1 MRGVIAALAVCLF
14 ASHAQARGDVHRVA
28 APATEGDVRQVAAA
42 ARDIVAEAER
52 HLGQGNFTGRPGA
65 WCAWFV
71 SAILQATG
79 HAPLPNGM
87 AASAL
92 AYGPR
97 DDAPRPGDI
106 AVMRGHVGFV
116 VEAEGA
122 TVRIVSGNWHKR
134 VALATLPRGAFVA
147 FVRF

>member
-1 MRGVIAALAVCLF
+1 MRGVIFALAACLL
-14 ASHAQARGDVHRVA
+14 ANHAQARGDFHRFA
-28 APATEGDVRQVAAA
+28 AAATQGEARHVAAA
-42 ARDIVAEAER
+42 ARDIVAEAVR

-71 SAILQATG
+71 SAVLRATG
-79 HAPLPNGM
+79 HAPLPSGM

-97 DDAPRPGDI
+97 DANPRPGDI
-106 AVMRGHVGFV
+106 AVMPHHVGFV
-116 VEAEGA
+116 VEADGA
-122 TVRIVSGNWHKR
+122 RVRIVSGNWGRR

-147 FVRF
+147 FVRI